1 MVSDRITSA
10 FFFYIMCID
19 FILPYICVYLRQI
32 FEYNMITMM
41 MRIIIINVIV
51 MPFPF
56 EFFSEDG
63 GGGGEGSCLVC
74 LFNKQREEGIF
85 QMCMHR

>member
-1 MVSDRITSA
+1 
-10 FFFYIMCID
+10 
-19 FILPYICVYLRQI
+19 
-32 FEYNMITMM
+32 MITMM
-41 MRIIIINVIV
+41 MRMIIIIINVIV

-74 LFNKQREEGIF
+74 YYREGGIPTKRV
-85 QMCMHR
+85 CIADTKIDRKNCHPTLNERL